1 MSLLNTSLNQF
12 FAEKFEEDDLTR
24 NLSYMQSL
32 PAEMV
37 ECHLKIKSDLVLSG
51 TKIFANSFNY
61 LLNDCLDEN
70 ILKDFE
76 GSFLAKS
83 ENHIFKFNLP
93 FNIALTGERIALN
106 LLHRSCSIST
116 MTKQFVELA
125 SPFGISILDTRKTT
139 PGLRSLEKAA
149 VVTGG
154 GKNHRLGQTDIW
166 MIKDN
171 HKKIFGGL
179 REAVLFFQSVGGFY
193 TPILAEIHDLEEL
206 KQAIDL
212 NIKHV
217 MLDNFDPSDVRK
229 AVQSKPDNITYEV
242 SGGITLDTISDY
254 LISGVDAISIG
265 SLTSFPERVD
275 LSLKMERL

>member
-12 FAEKFEEDDLTR
+12 LATKFEEDDLTR

-32 PAEMV
+32 PNEIV

-51 TKIFANSFNY
+51 TKIFTNSFNY
-61 LLNDCLDEN
+61 LLKDCLDEN
-70 ILKDFE
+70 ILMEHE
-76 GSFLAKS
+76 GQFLAGK
-83 ENHIFKFNLP
+83 ENHVFKFKLP
-93 FNIALTGERIALN
+93 FNVALTGERIALN

-116 MTKQFVELA
+116 LTKKFVDLA
-125 SPFGISILDTRKTT
+125 SPYKISILDTRKTT

-154 GKNHRLGQTDIW
+154 GKNHRQGQTDMW

-179 REAVLFFQSVGGFY
+179 KEAVTYFQSVGGFY
-193 TPILAEIHDLEEL
+193 TPLLAEIHDLEEL
-206 KQAIDL
+206 NQAIEL
-212 NIKHV
+212 NLKHV
-217 MLDNFDPSDVRK
+217 MLDNFDPADVIK
-229 AVQSKPDNITYEV
+229 AIGIKPVNMTYEV
-242 SGGITLDTISDY
+242 SGGITLETISEY
-254 LISGVDAISIG
+254 LITGVDAISVG

-275 LSLKMERL
+275 LSLKMEKL